1 MKKIKNQDIENNPYI
16 QTLIDNF
23 PFMVWLKDVDSRILA
38 ANKAYANMVGLA
50 SSAELTGKTDFD
62 FFPPELAQEYVD
74 GDKQAMQST
83 SPSAVNLPIKNAEGE
98 FYWIESYKSAL
109 IVDGEVVGSLGYAR
123 DITEYIQK
131 ENEYRSIVE
140 NSPNCIVKYNRDCR
154 RIFLNHAN
162 SAFYEMDTGEL
173 MGKTPAEY
181 PGSASAITLE
191 QGIRE
196 VFRHG
201 ENRHITLKLITR
213 SGKHKIMQTV
223 LTPEFNAINEV
234 KTVIAIGQDVTQSYE
249 NLDRIHNLAY
259 FDSITKLHN
268 RISLLDVLD
277 KCIKKSQQSAFS
289 FAFLMLDLDGF
300 KAVNDLLGH
309 AEGDLL
315 LHETARR
322 IECAV
327 RPTDTVARLGGD
339 EFAIVL
345 AGVQD
350 PKHAV
355 TVARKVL
362 ESIKQPV
369 LIQGTE
375 LFISASIGIVM
386 CPDHSSDVSDIMK
399 YSDIA
404 MYKAKRHG
412 RNNYQF
418 YSPDLSQTTI
428 ARIDIERS
436 LRNALKND
444 EFLLHYQPQIDLQAD
459 RIVGVEA
466 LLRWHR
472 NHKEMIPPDRFIGI
486 AEDSGCIVEIGE
498 WVLLS
503 AFKDAVRWNTGRQH
517 PVTVAINLSS
527 RQFIHN
533 NLFASIKRLIKKTG
547 CNPAW
552 ITLEIT
558 ESLLLNDSI
567 HIRKALK
574 NLDNMGFRISLDD
587 FGTGYSAL
595 SYLNKFPVSEIK
607 IDQSF
612 IQGMASNHDHR
623 LLVQAIISMAKS
635 LNKELVAEGVETVTQ
650 ANYLLGYDCK
660 VVQGYLFSKPRPFDD
675 IDLQASWLSA
685 LQENKPVPP
694 E

>member
-1 MKKIKNQDIENNPYI
+1 MKNIKNQDIENNPYI

-23 PFMVWLKDVDSRILA
+23 PFMVWLKDADSRILA
-38 ANKAYANMVGLA
+38 ANTAYANMVGVA
-50 SSAELTGKTDFD
+50 SRAELIGKTDFD

-83 SPSAVNLPIKNAEGE
+83 SPSAITLPIKNAEGE

-109 IVDGEVVGSLGYAR
+109 LIDGQVVGSLGYAR
-123 DITEYIQK
+123 DVTEYIQK

-140 NSPNCIVKYNRDCR
+140 NSPNCIAKYNRDCQ

-162 SAFYEMDTGEL
+162 SAFYEMDASTL

-181 PGSASAITLE
+181 PGGASALTLE
-191 QGIRE
+191 QGIHD

-201 ENRHITLKLITR
+201 GNQYITFKVTLDN
-213 SGKHKIMQTV
+213 GKHKIMHTV
-223 LTPEFNAINEV
+223 LTAVNEV

-268 RISLLDVLD
+268 RISLLDELD

-345 AGVQD
+345 AGVQE
-350 PKHAV
+350 PKYAAI
-355 TVARKVL
+355 VAKKVL

-404 MYKAKRHG
+404 MYKAKKQG

-428 ARIDIERS
+428 ERIDIERS
-436 LRNALKND
+436 LRKALKND
-444 EFLLHYQPQIDLQAD
+444 EFLLHYQPQIDLETD

-472 NHKEMIPPDRFIGI
+472 NHNEMIAPDRFIGI
-486 AEDSGCIVEIGE
+486 AEDSGSIVEIGE
-498 WVLLS
+498 WVLQT
-503 AFKDAVRWNTGRQH
+503 AFNDAVRWNTGREH
-517 PVTVAINLSS
+517 PIRVAINLSS
-527 RQFIHN
+527 RQFIHH
-533 NLFASIKRLIKKTG
+533 NLFASIKRLLKRTG

-558 ESLLLNDSI
+558 ESLLLNNSV
-567 HIRKALK
+567 HIRKTLK
-574 NLDNMGFRISLDD
+574 NLDNMGFSISLDD

-595 SYLNKFPVSEIK
+595 SYLNQFPVSEIK

-612 IQGMASNHDHR
+612 VQGMASNHDHR

-635 LNKELVAEGVETVTQ
+635 LNKELIAEGVETATQ
-650 ANYLLGYDCK
+650 AHYLLDYDCK

-675 IDLQASWLSA
+675 IDLQTSWQSA
-685 LQENKPVPP
+685 LQENNIIPP